1 MRQGRIPDLTG
12 RVALVTGGSRG
23 IGAATA
29 TALAGAGARV
39 AILYRSDADAAV
51 RVVDEIRGMG
61 EDALAVRGDVADET
75 EVARAFDQVRGT
87 FGSVEVL
94 ITNAGIHRGGRTER
108 LAVDD
113 FRAVIDTNL
122 LGAFLCCRAA
132 LPDMR
137 RASWGR
143 IVTVGSVV
151 GLVGFPGDVAYASS
165 KAALGGLTRALAVEC
180 ATDGITVNLVAP
192 GFVETDMTRGLS
204 DAARARI
211 EDSIPMRRQGRGEEI
226 AEMIVAVAASPYT
239 TGSTLVVD
247 GGHVIA

>member
-1 MRQGRIPDLTG
+1 MRHGRASDLEG

-29 TALAGAGARV
+29 TALAAAGARV
-39 AILYRSDADAAV
+39 GVLYRSDEDAAV
-51 RVVDEIRGMG
+51 RVVDQIQGTG
-61 EDALAVRGDVADET
+61 EEAVAVGGDVADET
-75 EVARAFDQVRGT
+75 ELARAFGQVRDHLGP
-87 FGSVEVL
+87 VEIL
-94 ITNAGIHRGGRTER
+94 IANAGIHRGGRTDR

-113 FRAVIDTNL
+113 FRAVLDTNL
-122 LGAFLCCRAA
+122 VGAFLCCRAA

-137 RASWGR
+137 RAGWGR

-165 KAALGGLTRALAVEC
+165 KAALGGLTRALAAEC

-192 GFVETDMTRGLS
+192 GFVETDMTRALS
-204 DAARARI
+204 DTARARI
-211 EDSIPMRRQGRGEEI
+211 EASIPMQRQGRAEEI

-239 TGSTLVVD
+239 TGATLVVD
-247 GGHVIA
+247 GGHVIV